1 MEQFI
6 ESTIN
11 QFGYLAITLLIAIE
25 NIFPPIPSE
34 LILTF
39 AGFLTTNSE
48 LTILGAILAATLGAG
63 LGAAVLYWI
72 GTFLDMPTLAKLVD
86 SRLGR
91 ILHLRL
97 KDFERAEYHF
107 KKHGRLAVFLGRFV
121 PVVRSLISVPAGMT
135 KMPFGTFMLYSLAG
149 AGIWNTVLIGFGHY
163 AGKAWKQVMVVAD
176 DFKIIILVVLALAVL
191 VGLGVHYLKKNKR
204 KQAKSTEI

>member
-6 ESTIN
+6 ETAIN
-11 QFGYLAITLLIAIE
+11 QFGYLAIALLIAIE

-39 AGFLTTNSE
+39 AGFLTTSSS
-48 LTILGAILAATLGAG
+48 LTIVGAILAATLGAG
-63 LGAAVLYWI
+63 IGAAVLYWI
-72 GTFLDMPTLAKLVD
+72 GTFLDMATLAKLVN

-91 ILHLRL
+91 FLHLRL
-97 KDFERAEYHF
+97 KDFEKAEYHF
-107 KKHGRLAVFLGRFV
+107 TKHGRLAVFLGRFI

-135 KMPFGTFMLYSLAG
+135 KMPFMTFMLYSLAG
-149 AGIWNTVLIGFGHY
+149 AGIWNTVLIVLGHY
-163 AGKAWKQVMVVAD
+163 AGKAWKQVITLAD
-176 DFKIIILVVLALAVL
+176 DFKIVVLIVV
-191 VGLGVHYLKKNKR
+191 VGAIIIGITVHFYKKYKI

>member
-6 ESTIN
+6 ETAIN
-11 QFGYLAITLLIAIE
+11 QFGYLAIALLIAIE

-39 AGFLTTNSE
+39 AGFLTTSSQ
-48 LTILGAILAATLGAG
+48 LTIVGAIIAATVGAG
-63 LGAAVLYWI
+63 IGAAVLYWV
-72 GTFLDMPTLAKLVD
+72 GTFLDMDRLEQLVN

-91 ILHLRL
+91 MLHLRL
-97 KDFERAEYHF
+97 KDFEKAEYHF
-107 KKHGRLAVFLGRFV
+107 TKHGRLAVFLGRFV

-149 AGIWNTVLIGFGHY
+149 AGIWNTVLIVLGHY
-163 AGKAWKQVMVVAD
+163 AGQAWKQVIVWAD
-176 DFKIIILVVLALAVL
+176 DFKIVVVIIVVLVAVAWLAY
-191 VGLGVHYLKKNKR
+191 YLYNKKR
-204 KQAKSTEI
+204 TPAKSIED